1 MVWYRLPKAGLRV
14 RCTRRLGFAKASHS
28 IRHVLRAHES
38 LRIGIPGMVH
48 CLAWLVYFT
57 LPPCRGMHRPAGGHP
72 PLLFLIL
79 PFYSV
84 STDLFWPAFCSR
96 QSIAIFPYIR
106 APWSCW
112 PGPQSLF
119 PSSPST
125 SSSHASSL
133 FGLAGSF
140 CSGLRCGHPPCALA
154 YVRTADIA
162 EATNGHLRR
171 LCRGAVRGIF
181 LGTASRHHF
190 QEKRTL
196 LLTRRTLVLDR
207 STK

>member
-1 MVWYRLPKAGLRV
+1 MVPITQSWASGSLHSQARFRKRFAQHSACTPCSRV
-14 RCTRRLGFAKASHS
+14 APYWNTRYG
-28 IRHVLRAHES
+28 
-38 LRIGIPGMVH
+38 
-48 CLAWLVYFT
+48 T
-57 LPPCRGMHRPAGGHP
+57 LPGLACLLYPASVSRHASPSRGSPP

-96 QSIAIFPYIR
+96 QSIAIFPYARHGR
-106 APWSCW
+106 A
-112 PGPQSLF
+112 GRVRKA
-119 PSSPST
+119 SSPHT
-125 SSSHASSL
+125 RSSL